1 MGAPGNSRGS
11 SPCWVPQPM
20 PGQRCGQ
27 PRPSVQSPFSPFRDK
42 KIYNLGGIQG
52 WAKAVACTRQGCLL
66 CEGHQGPPSPESWGP
81 WSSTG
86 RGTGGPRWSGS
97 LALGTLPV
105 RQEQPPGFLLG
116 AQGQGSSSLWVWAST
131 APTEGWSRSKPCPYE
146 SSPRISFTKAAMS
159 VFLVLCEVKKGCS

>member
-1 MGAPGNSRGS
+1 MAHPHAGSPNQCRDRGVAS
-11 SPCWVPQPM
+11 L
-20 PGQRCGQ
+20 GQVCKVH
-27 PRPSVQSPFSPFRDK
+27 SVHSEIK

-116 AQGQGSSSLWVWAST
+116 AQGQGGSSLWVWAST